1 MLRDYSSFMARF
13 MMTGMGSR
21 IFILLSLMTGALL
34 AQRRPI
40 QPFPPDIVP
49 PDAFKHRDA
58 LEVDPV
64 HYQLEFENDRMR
76 VLRLTLK
83 PNEAVPLHD
92 AGDALIVCLKEC
104 HLRLDRPASHSEDL
118 HLEAGKSR
126 WVFGDARIERNL
138 GSQPLEML
146 LVEPKGRL

>member
-1 MLRDYSSFMARF
+1 
-13 MMTGMGSR
+13 MGSR
-21 IFILLSLMTGALL
+21 ILILFSLTACTLL

-49 PDAFKHRDA
+49 PEAFKHRDA

-64 HYQLEFENDRMR
+64 HYQLEFEDNRTR

-92 AGDALIVCLKEC
+92 AEDALVVCLKEC
-104 HLRLDRPASHSEDL
+104 HLRLDRPTSHSEDL
-118 HLEAGKSR
+118 HLDAGKTR
-126 WVFGDARIERNL
+126 WVFGGARIERNL
-138 GSQPLEML
+138 GSQPLELL